1 MFIFV
6 VVVPVVIVVVG
17 VVVIVDFS
25 FTLVRDA
32 TLGCFNAASF
42 VPAAFYP
49 TAAVLRT
56 VQASHRLP

>member
-1 MFIFV
+1 MFVFV
-6 VVVPVVIVVVG
+6 VVVPVVIFVPDVVV
-17 VVVIVDFS
+17 VAFS